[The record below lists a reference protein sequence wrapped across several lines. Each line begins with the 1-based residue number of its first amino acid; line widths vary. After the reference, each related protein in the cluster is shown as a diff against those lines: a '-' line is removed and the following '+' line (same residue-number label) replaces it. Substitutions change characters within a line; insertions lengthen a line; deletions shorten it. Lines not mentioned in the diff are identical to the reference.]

1 MNEAALAD
9 LSQRFDDVVLRV
21 LEPVHMRKSID
32 EAAMSELHAVLDE
45 LRKVLANEELVP
57 RVLVGHLWFVFTS
70 MLGEADHA
78 RNPEPIRNAAWDIA
92 ERLRKI
98 FGPTW

>member
-1 MNEAALAD
+1 MNDVD
-9 LSQRFDDVVLRV
+9 LMMLRERFDDVVLRV

-32 EAAMSELHAVLDE
+32 EQAIAELRSVLDE
-45 LRKVLANEELVP
+45 LRAVLGDREQVP
-57 RVLVGHLWFVFTS
+57 REFVGHLWFVFTS

-78 RNPEPIRNAAWDIA
+78 KNPTPILDAAWDIQ
-92 ERLRKI
+92 ERLRRI